1 MAKPNN
7 MDIFKKN
14 QGTES
19 DYRNWKIG
27 KTNISPSSFAKENC
41 NGTDKLAILC
51 TELLDDNIP
60 DNQIQSI
67 IFCRRRFL
75 IVEYIKKIVEDPD
88 FNDPPESLKLPIIPP
103 IDGKKEE
110 SQWTCP
116 LYDPNLKHIYPLT
129 TNK

>member
-60 DNQIQSI
+60 DNQIQAI

-75 IVEYIKKIVEDPD
+75 IVEYIKASTVRQFLTSAGLPTKWS
-88 FNDPPESLKLPIIPP
+88 NRTSLRASK
-103 IDGKKEE
+103 
-110 SQWTCP
+110 
-116 LYDPNLKHIYPLT
+116 
-129 TNK
+129 